1 MRDRRSMSGSN
12 ERGTSLSKI
21 THPSL
26 CFAAAALIATL
37 ALSAAEAQQTPAEEP
52 SPPAQPAPEVQ
63 HGPPAQQAPAT
74 GEAAPAEPPLELERF
89 QDWAVR
95 CGQPEGQPQEIC
107 EMLQE
112 RSNKEGRPIMGVAV
126 ARVANSPDP
135 GMLIILPLGIALPE
149 GVALRI
155 DDGEEVPVEVQR
167 CQRRGCEVE
176 VLLEPDLLASL
187 KAGQQANVLFHVEQ
201 PQGVQKV
208 SVPISLL
215 GFTAALDEVLD

>member
-1 MRDRRSMSGSN
+1 MRERRSMSGYN
-12 ERGTSLSKI
+12 ERGTSLSNI

-26 CFAAAALIATL
+26 RFAAAALVA
-37 ALSAAEAQQTPAEEP
+37 AFAVSAAEAQQTPAEEP
-52 SPPAQPAPEVQ
+52 SPPAQPAPQVEPS
-63 HGPPAQQAPAT
+63 PPAQQAPDT
-74 GEAAPAEPPLELERF
+74 GEAAPAQPPLELERF

-95 CGQPEGQPQEIC
+95 CGQPEGQTQEIC

-112 RSNKEGRPIMGVAV
+112 RSSKEGHPIMGVAV

-167 CQRRGCEVE
+167 CQRRGCEIE
-176 VLLEPDLLASL
+176 VLLKPELLASL
-187 KAGQQANVLFHVEQ
+187 KAGQQANVLFHVEE

-215 GFTAALDEVLD
+215 GFTAALDEVLN